1 MSIIEQHMDQA
12 KLIPTLIIAL
22 TGVTSYMGFANNGNN
37 QLFDRLKFHVGAI
50 LGRDKQWDRILS
62 SAFLHADWMHLLF
75 NMMTLY
81 FFAPFVIMVFG
92 VWKFLIIYA
101 SAIIGGGLLS
111 LWMHRKEYSYSA
123 IGASGGVVGVLFSVI
138 AVAPHIEIYI
148 MFIPVGIPA
157 WIFGI
162 GYLCF
167 SIYGMRNQYGNIGHE
182 AHLGGAAVGLIMA
195 IMYAPQT
202 LFTNTVYIV
211 ANIIPLIILG
221 YFIWKER

>member
-1 MSIIEQHMDQA
+1 MNQA
-12 KLIPTLIIAL
+12 ELIPVLIIGL
-22 TGVTSYMGFANNGNN
+22 TVVTSYMGFENNGNN

-50 LGRDKQWDRILS
+50 LGRDRQWDRMIS

-81 FFAPFVIMVFG
+81 FFAPFVVAVFG
-92 VWKFLIIYA
+92 VWKFLLIYA

-111 LWMHRKEYSYSA
+111 LWMHRNQYSYSA

-138 AVAPHIEIYI
+138 AVAPHISLHI
-148 MFIPVGIPA
+148 MFIPIGIPA
-157 WIFGI
+157 WIFGV

-195 IMYAPQT
+195 IMYRPDT
-202 LFTNTVYIV
+202 LLNNSIYII
-211 ANIIPLIILG
+211 ANVIPLIVLG
-221 YFIWKER
+221 YYVWRER